1 MLYFY
6 YSMLTGFGLGG
17 GTSSASSGF
26 SFGGGAAVKTTAAPA
41 ASTGFSLGG
50 TTPSSSTGFSLGG
63 TAPPATSTAATPL
76 AGFSLGG
83 TTAAT
88 NAATGGGLG
97 GFGTKLGGGSLTS
110 GTPLGLGTSTA
121 AATAAATSAAPG
133 GFSFGGGAATTKPTA
148 AVGGTASGFSLA
160 GAATGAATTT
170 ASSGFALPSLGTATS
185 TASKGFSLATSSATT
200 TSSGLSLPTSS
211 TASVGFGGLAAP
223 AAASTQ
229 ASLTSTTTTTSSA
242 AATVQASNLSFRQLE
257 ENMNKWTLELEEM
270 EKQFLNQSSQVNAW
284 DQLLV
289 KNGEKIL
296 SLNDTVS
303 RVRQDQQRL
312 EHELDFV
319 AGQQTELEEALRP
332 LEASISAGSGGPVD
346 TERERTY
353 QLSENLDAQLKRMS
367 EDLKE
372 VIAHLNLGNRGSDSA
387 DPVAQIAKILNAHMD
402 SLQWIDSNAGN
413 IEKQLAQVQRITQ
426 IQKRDSERL
435 HRSFTD

>member
-1 MLYFY
+1 M
-6 YSMLTGFGLGG
+6 STGFGLGG
-17 GTSSASSGF
+17 GTSTASSGF
-26 SFGGGAAVKTTAAPA
+26 SFGGGAAATTTAAPA

-50 TTPSSSTGFSLGG
+50 TTSSASTGFSLGG
-63 TAPPATSTAATPL
+63 TAPAATSTAATPL
-76 AGFSLGG
+76 SGFSLGG
-83 TTAAT
+83 TPSTT
-88 NAATGGGLG
+88 SSTTSGGLG
-97 GFGTKLGGGSLTS
+97 GFGAKLGGGSLTS

-121 AATAAATSAAPG
+121 TTTAAATSAAAPG
-133 GFSFGGGAATTKPTA
+133 GFSFGGGASTTKPTA

-160 GAATGAATTT
+160 GTATTTATTT
-170 ASSGFALPSLGTATS
+170 ASSGFALPSLSTGTSAAS
-185 TASKGFSLATSSATT
+185 TGFSLSTSSATT

-211 TASVGFGGLAAP
+211 TASVGFGNLAAP

-242 AATVQASNLSFRQLE
+242 AAAVQASNLSFRQLE

-296 SLNDTVS
+296 ALNDTVS

-332 LEASISAGSGGPVD
+332 LEASIGAGSGGPVD

-353 QLSENLDAQLKRMS
+353 QLAENLDAQLKRMS

-435 HRSFTD
+435 HRSFND